1 MAIIITATDLK
12 QDGSIA
18 ITLPDGKVVN
28 FVKESD
34 LGAVKSASEGKDGEI
49 THLKAE
55 ILSLTA
61 KVGETHQNLLQ
72 ERTAKEQL
80 EAKVSKQATLEK
92 EVGELRTKT
101 ADLEKVSGKVSIDLA
116 DRVRKNLVT
125 TYKVKEDIL
134 KDKALGEL
142 QQMEQTLTLVGIV
155 PGSGQ
160 ANFDRSFGLGG
171 TGSLTKTA
179 DDLIR
184 EGLAAA
190 KK

>member
-1 MAIIITATDLK
+1 MPIVITATDLNR
-12 QDGSIA
+12 DGSIA
-18 ITLPDGKVVN
+18 VTLPDGKVVN

-61 KVGETHQNLLQ
+61 KVGETHQTLLQ
-72 ERTAKEQL
+72 ERTVKEQL
-80 EAKVSKQATLEK
+80 EAKVSQHATLEK
-92 EVGELRTKT
+92 EVGELRTKM
-101 ADLEKVSGKVSIDLA
+101 ADLEKVSGKVNIDLA
-116 DRVRKNLVT
+116 DRVKKNLIT
-125 TYKVKEDIL
+125 TYKVREDVL

-155 PGSGQ
+155 PNSGQ
-160 ANFDRSFGLGG
+160 ANFDRSFGFGG
-171 TGSLTKTA
+171 TGSPTKTA
-179 DDLIR
+179 DDYIR
-184 EGLAAA
+184 EGLALT